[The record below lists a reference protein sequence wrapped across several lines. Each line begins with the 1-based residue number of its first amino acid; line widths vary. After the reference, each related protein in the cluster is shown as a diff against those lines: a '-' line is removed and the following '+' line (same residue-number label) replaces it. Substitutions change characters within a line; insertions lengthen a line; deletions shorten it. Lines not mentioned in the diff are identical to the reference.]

1 MSKAEDILERLKRSF
16 NNLVTKDDRA
26 KVVLICILISTTFWF
41 FNALNKSDYVTRI
54 NYPITLNYDD
64 AEYIATRELP
74 DRVTVEV
81 SGGGWDLM
89 ARYFGFKMTELPIE
103 VANPKEG
110 YMLTN
115 ALRAQI
121 SEELEPISINYFLD
135 DSIVY
140 HIDKLATKEVLLA
153 YDTSAIDLEV
163 DYIRTSAIEITPQT
177 IQVEGPASTLSD
189 MPNTLFLNENLENI
203 NEDFT
208 DEIDLP
214 DLPELVVPEVNSVE
228 VSFNVVPLFEIDLD
242 LPIEMRNFPDELWQL
257 DINRS
262 EVLYKVPET
271 QFDVTDTSQIKL
283 FVDFNKLLPDSTL
296 IIESEVLNEN
306 FREIRVQKDR
316 VKAFKD
322 E

>member
-16 NNLVTKDDRA
+16 NNPITKDERA

-54 NYPITLNYDD
+54 NYPISLIYDE
-64 AEYIATRELP
+64 AQYISTEELP
-74 DRVTVEV
+74 DRITVEV

-89 ARYFGFKMTELPIE
+89 ARYFGFKMEELPIE
-103 VANPKEG
+103 VSNPQEG
-110 YMLTN
+110 YVLTN
-115 ALRAQI
+115 ALRSQI
-121 SEELEPISINYFLD
+121 SEELEPISINYFLA
-135 DSIVY
+135 DSIIY
-140 HIDKLATKEVLLA
+140 NIDRLVTKEVVLA
-153 YDTSAIDLEV
+153 YDTAAIELED
-163 DYIRTSAIEITPQT
+163 DYIRTSSIEITPQT
-177 IQVEGPASTLSD
+177 IQIEGPESTLKD
-189 MPNTLFLNENLENI
+189 MANTLFLNEPLENI

-242 LPIEMRNFPDELWQL
+242 LPIEMRNFPDDVWQL
-257 DINRS
+257 DINRT

-296 IIESEVLNEN
+296 IIEKEVLNEN
-306 FREIRVQKDR
+306 FREVRILKDR
-316 VKAFKD
+316 VKAVKD

>member
-16 NNLVTKDDRA
+16 NNPITKDERA

-54 NYPITLNYDD
+54 NYPISLSYDE
-64 AEYIATRELP
+64 AQYIPTEELP

-89 ARYFGFKMTELPIE
+89 ARYFGFKMEELPIE
-103 VANPKEG
+103 VSNPQEG
-110 YMLTN
+110 YILTN
-115 ALRAQI
+115 VLRSQI
-121 SEELEPISINYFLD
+121 SEELEPISINYFLA
-135 DSIVY
+135 DSILY
-140 HIDKLATKEVLLA
+140 KIDKLVTKEVVLA
-153 YDTSAIDLEV
+153 YDTAAIDLED
-163 DYIRTSAIEITPQT
+163 DYIRTSPIEITPQT
-177 IQVEGPASTLSD
+177 IQIEGPESTLKD
-189 MPNTLFLNENLENI
+189 MANTLFLNEPLESI

-208 DEIDLP
+208 DEVDLP
-214 DLPELVVPEVNSVE
+214 DLPKLVVPEVNSVE

-242 LPIEMRNFPDELWQL
+242 LPIEMRNFPDDVWQL

-306 FREIRVQKDR
+306 FREIRVLNDR